1 MSEKH
6 PLHQSA
12 DAPQGPEQ
20 RVDPKDGWGARKWA
34 RFNPSV
40 AWETRQD
47 TPVRRFLNVLERIT
61 LAVEKPITRI
71 VREPQFNPLY
81 HTGTISVALLLV
93 IFVTGVYLLMF
104 YQFGFDASYE
114 AVSKVEASLVG
125 RVIRALHRY
134 ASDLA
139 VLVILLHG
147 WRTFFMDRFR
157 GPRWLAWVTGVV
169 MAVFVWIIGVTGYWM
184 VPDTRFQTL
193 NQTLIDLLGGFTGG
207 TSFLTNF
214 VVTEGAGT
222 GWLFI
227 LLMSTIH
234 IVLSIVIGLF
244 LWIHLKRLS
253 RAKWMP
259 PRYWTVISIVLLVIV
274 AALIPLGMLP
284 KANPLQLPGEITIDL
299 WYLLYLPVALNMSPV
314 LFWGLVWVVIVLISI
329 IPWLLVRKSLA
340 PIVVSAERCTGC
352 TLCAEDCPYKA
363 IDMVERDDGKYHKYI
378 AVVNTKMCVSCGVCI
393 GSCPTNALTLGDVPA
408 EPLWQET
415 LVLASS
421 ESEKPTRVVFT
432 CERHAFQG
440 AKAYLDAQAVTSDN
454 DGPDI
459 GGMRTQIVPL
469 TCISMAHP
477 NLATE
482 ALQAGAA
489 EVQFIGCPPEDCA
502 NREGNLWEALR
513 VNRERLPKLKRAFAD
528 APITTDWVPPNDF
541 ARALKADSH
550 QSDATTYN
558 YRFSLS
564 DWRTFIPAI
573 ILLLV
578 VLAAII
584 WLADIPY
591 TPFSAQTS
599 VLEIALNH
607 RSGFP
612 IATEDAQTVDLS
624 ELDLG
629 AAPQPT
635 RLVLTV
641 DGEVMLDETFA
652 PAGGKNPTSRAFE
665 QIALTPGEHHL
676 QLALFD
682 NADASQSIT
691 VFDDTLTLEAGQI
704 LPLNLYD
711 ARLSGGDPER
721 GRQLFNETALGTNAS
736 CRICHSLRPGV
747 EVVGPSFAGIAT
759 RAETRVP
766 SMTTEEYLRQ
776 SILDPNAYIVEG
788 FSEDMAPPN
797 FAELLSEEQVDD
809 LVAFLMTLK

>member
-1 MSEKH
+1 M
-6 PLHQSA
+6 
-12 DAPQGPEQ
+12 
-20 RVDPKDGWGARKWA
+20 
-34 RFNPSV
+34 
-40 AWETRQD
+40 
-47 TPVRRFLNVLERIT
+47 RRFLNFLERIT

-71 VREPQFNPLY
+71 VREPHFNPLY
-81 HTGTISVALLLV
+81 HTGTIAVALLLV
-93 IFVTGVYLLMF
+93 IFVTGIYLLMF

-125 RVIRALHRY
+125 RIIRALHRY

-193 NQTLIDLLGGFTGG
+193 NQTLIDLFGGFTGG
-207 TSFLTNF
+207 ISFLTSF

-244 LWIHLKRLS
+244 LWIHLKRMT

-259 PRYWTVISIVLLVIV
+259 PRYWTLISILLLVIV
-274 AALIPLGMLP
+274 SALIPLGMLP

-299 WYLLYLPVALNMSPV
+299 WYLLYLPAALNMAPA
-314 LFWGLVWVVIVLISI
+314 LFWGLVWVAIVVVAI
-329 IPWLLVRKSLA
+329 IPWLLMRKKLE

-363 IDMVERDDGKYHKYI
+363 IEMVEREDGKHHKYI
-378 AVVNTKMCVSCGVCI
+378 AVVDAKMCVSCGVCI

-408 EPLWQET
+408 DLLWQET
-415 LVLASS
+415 LALASA
-421 ESEKPTRVVFT
+421 ESDKPTRVVFT

-440 AKAYLDAQAVTSDN
+440 AKAYLDAQATANGGSLD
-454 DGPDI
+454 DL
-459 GGMRTQIVPL
+459 GMRTQIVPL

-489 EVQFIGCPPEDCA
+489 QVHFIGCPPEDCA
-502 NREGNLWEALR
+502 NREGNLWEELR
-513 VNRERLPKLKRAFAD
+513 VTRERLPKLKRAYVD
-528 APITTDWVPPNDF
+528 APIVTDWVPPNDF
-541 ARALKADSH
+541 ARALNSESH
-550 QSDATTYN
+550 QSDATSYS
-558 YRFSLS
+558 YQFSLS
-564 DWRTFIPAI
+564 DWRSFVPAI

-578 VLAAII
+578 VLAAIM

-591 TPFSAQTS
+591 TPFPAQTS
-599 VLEIALNH
+599 VVEITLNH

-612 IATEDAQTVDLS
+612 IATEDAPTVDS
-624 ELDLG
+624 GELDLG
-629 AAPQPT
+629 VTPQPT
-635 RLVLTV
+635 RLVLAV
-641 DGEVMLDETFA
+641 DGEIMFDETYPLTSGNQAF
-652 PAGGKNPTSRAFE
+652 SRAFE
-665 QIALTPGEHHL
+665 QITLMPGEHHL
-676 QLALFD
+676 QLALLD
-682 NADASQSIT
+682 QADGTQFQT
-691 VFDDTLTLEAGQI
+691 VFDNVVTLAEGEI
-704 LPLNLYD
+704 LPIYLND
-711 ARLSGGDPER
+711 ARLSGGDPKR

-747 EVVGPSFAGIAT
+747 DIVGPSFAGVAT

-766 SMTTEEYLRQ
+766 GLSAEEYLRQ
-776 SILDPNAYIVEG
+776 SILDPNAYVVEG

-797 FAELLSEEQVDD
+797 FAELLTDEQVDD
-809 LVAFLMTLK
+809 LVAFLMTLR